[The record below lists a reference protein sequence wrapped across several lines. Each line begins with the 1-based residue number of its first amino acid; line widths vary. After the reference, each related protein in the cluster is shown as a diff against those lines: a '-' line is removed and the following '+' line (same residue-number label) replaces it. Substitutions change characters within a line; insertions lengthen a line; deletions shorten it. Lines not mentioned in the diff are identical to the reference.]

1 MLKNRLR
8 KDLSRKGTL
17 RNGCIK
23 EKYGKSKQI
32 RFLHGR
38 PLVPVGY
45 IQPKN
50 AQHKR
55 KAVNKYTAEG
65 RKLIHKNL
73 AIDTQTMLWL
83 MQNPVQGRSIE
94 YADNRISLYAA
105 QYGNCAI
112 TGKHMTSHEIHC
124 HHKVPVSDGG
134 TDAYA
139 NLVLVTAD
147 VHRLIHA
154 TQEDTIS
161 NLLNKLNLDQ
171 SQLAKLNKLRQQAKL
186 TPIAI

>member
-1 MLKNRLR
+1 MK
-8 KDLSRKGTL
+8 
-17 RNGCIK
+17 
-23 EKYGKSKQI
+23 
-32 RFLHGR
+32 
-38 PLVPVGY
+38 
-45 IQPKN
+45 
-50 AQHKR
+50 
-55 KAVNKYTAEG
+55 
-65 RKLIHKNL
+65 
-73 AIDTQTMLWL
+73 
-83 MQNPVQGRSIE
+83 
-94 YADNRISLYAA
+94 
-105 QYGNCAI
+105 
-112 TGKHMTSHEIHC
+112 SHEIHC
-124 HHKVPVSDGG
+124 HHKAPVSDGG

>member
-1 MLKNRLR
+1 MSRIGTGYDVHRL
-8 KDLSRKGTL
+8 T
-17 RNGCIK
+17 
-23 EKYGKSKQI
+23 
-32 RFLHGR
+32 
-38 PLVPVGY
+38 
-45 IQPKN
+45 
-50 AQHKR
+50 
-55 KAVNKYTAEG
+55 EG

-83 MQNPVQGRSIE
+83 MQNPAKGRSIE

-105 QYGNCAI
+105 QYGNCAV
-112 TGKHMTSHEIHC
+112 TGKHMPPHEIHC

-154 TQEDTIS
+154 TQDDTIS
-161 NLLNKLNLDQ
+161 SLLNKLNLNQ
-171 SQLAKLNKLRQQAKL
+171 PQLAKLNKLRQQAKL